1 MTFSLIITSLNIN
14 EGNNELR
21 KNFFFLIQIAFE
33 KNVLK
38 VKDIE
43 KKLIKIINSISILI
57 MNY

>member
-43 KKLIKIINSISILI
+43 KKLIKIINLMSILI